1 MIVKQRIGIGV
12 LVLALVGLVGSAVV
26 AETYVVL
33 SDIPWKPFEM
43 VTDDGE
49 FFGFDVDLLR
59 AIAITAGFEVEI
71 RNFSFDGIIEAV
83 KTNNG
88 DIGLAGFT
96 IRADRAESIDF
107 STAYYLANQA
117 VVIRK
122 GSDLNLVSAMAGL
135 GPNKAIGAQNSSTG
149 LWWIE
154 DNLQEQFGVEA
165 RGYETYPAA
174 ILDLVNRR
182 LDAVIQDGPA
192 SVASIDAYPD
202 ALMIAGIINTYEY
215 YGIVVRKGD
224 PDGLLPRIND
234 ALVTLGLTL
243 VDVSGGLQELV
254 IEEGSVYESLTQI
267 YFEPDP
273 VDITAAWIKCK
284 DLILGGDLEGFID
297 CMKAELGL

>member
-1 MIVKQRIGIGV
+1 MKARITLVGAV
-12 LVLALVGLVGSAVV
+12 LLVGLLSFA
-26 AETYVVL
+26 ALAATYVVL

-122 GSDLNLVSAMAGL
+122 GSDLNLVSALAGL
-135 GPNKAIGAQNSSTG
+135 GPKKAIGAQNSTTG

-154 DNLQEQFGVEA
+154 DNLQEQFGVDP

-182 LDAVIQDGPA
+182 LDAVIQDEPA
-192 SVASIDAYPD
+192 SVASINAYPD
-202 ALMIAGIINTYEY
+202 DLMIAGIINTYEY

-224 PDGLLPRIND
+224 PDGLLPRING

-243 VDVSGGLQELV
+243 VDVPGGLQELV
-254 IEEGSVYESLTQI
+254 VEEGSVYESLTQI

-284 DLILGGDLEGFID
+284 EYILGGDLDGFID